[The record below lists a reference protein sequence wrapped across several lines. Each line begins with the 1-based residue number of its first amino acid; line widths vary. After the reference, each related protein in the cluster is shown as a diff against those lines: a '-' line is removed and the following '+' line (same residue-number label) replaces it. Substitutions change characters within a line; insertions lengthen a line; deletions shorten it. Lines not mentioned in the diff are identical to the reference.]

1 MKTNAKLF
9 VPDEKVKK
17 TDHLDWSK
25 AVRVKFP
32 NLKPTSVAISLR
44 LPHALLD
51 ELKVAANRRDVPYQ
65 SMLKMIIADWLKSH
79 RKAA

>member
-1 MKTNAKLF
+1 MKPNAKLF
-9 VPDEKVKK
+9 VADERLDRAKS
-17 TDHLDWSK
+17 LDWSK

-44 LPHALLD
+44 LPHSMLD
-51 ELKVAANRRDVPYQ
+51 ELKAAANRRDVPYQ